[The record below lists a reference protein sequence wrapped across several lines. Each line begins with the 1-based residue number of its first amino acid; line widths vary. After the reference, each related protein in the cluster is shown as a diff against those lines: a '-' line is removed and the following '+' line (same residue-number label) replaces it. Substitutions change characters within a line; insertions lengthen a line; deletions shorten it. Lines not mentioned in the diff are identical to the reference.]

1 MYQFTHPSISPPPPH
16 SHRKFAYDFARIVG
30 SNKLTISF
38 IEIKILVVK
47 ILGNPYNKEEFQ
59 VQFQVIFITYLVIFS
74 YNISVWLDEGLHFWL
89 MDNYGSYFMNTD

>member
-1 MYQFTHPSISPPPPH
+1 MCVYHGLVKMASRKKMCAHVSIHSPFNFTSPPPH

-30 SNKLTISF
+30 SNKLTIRF

-74 YNISVWLDEGLHFWL
+74 YNISV
-89 MDNYGSYFMNTD
+89 